1 MERKNK
7 RFKRV
12 FAFASTFIV
21 LISLCST
28 IAFAQAPEIITN
40 NNSNLTYVNVLAYD
54 DLGLSQD
61 DNVIAYFHLRVTNDT
76 QRLFS
81 INCVLTDYY
90 YQEAIQ
96 GTCRN
101 HMNKTLDN
109 NSRSKR
115 NLY

>member
-90 YQEAIQ
+90 YQEFYSYDYD
-96 GTCRN
+96 
-101 HMNKTLDN
+101 KYLELPLDN